1 MGELKSDL
9 LINGLDA
16 YANYGVRPGEGF
28 IDALFAPAPLKEFIE
43 NKSRLQDGVRVV
55 VANPKQDARDLT
67 LTFTLESTSVPTED
81 KPTGNYRENY
91 NAFISELMKGSVSL
105 KMPPLG
111 EETYYLIY
119 QKSTSFAMNMARTAS
134 KISVK
139 FLEPDPTYRSSNTEA
154 GGGPS

>member
-1 MGELKSDL
+1 MEESESDL
-9 LINGLDA
+9 LINGSDA
-16 YANYGVRPGEGF
+16 YAKYGVRPGEGF

-43 NKSRLQDGVRVV
+43 NRSRLQDGVRVM
-55 VANPKQDARDLT
+55 VANPKLDARDLT
-67 LTFTLESTSVPTED
+67 LTFTLESTSVPTKE

-105 KMPPLG
+105 KMPALG
-111 EETYYLIY
+111 QDTYHLIY

-139 FLEPDPTYRSSNTEA
+139 FLEPDPTYRSSDTEA
-154 GGGPS
+154 GGVPS